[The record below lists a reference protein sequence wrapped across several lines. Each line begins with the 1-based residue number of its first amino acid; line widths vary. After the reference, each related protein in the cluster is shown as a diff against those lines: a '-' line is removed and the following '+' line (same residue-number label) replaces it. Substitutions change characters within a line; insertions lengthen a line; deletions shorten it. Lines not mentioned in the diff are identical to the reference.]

1 MLLNGEE
8 HLLRTC
14 SSVLGNVMTWD
25 LTVPSHYQINIDW
38 YIIKEVL
45 WHLSLGIFT
54 WKDISIMK
62 ICRKITHSWLATSS
76 SGQSIKIF
84 TPLIPCPWFIY
95 KIIISKLTFNSKWL
109 YCGLWRR
116 SKYHC
121 KSPKQYPSSH
131 FISSRYLGQIE
142 GFLLSFKLFHI
153 DAWHRFNKCSSWFV
167 FPLLRSRCLSAF
179 LKLLLQGL
187 TTSRGSNIL
196 RAPKNG
202 WYLFDSNFNLYKEKI
217 MIVNP

>member
-25 LTVPSHYQINIDW
+25 LTVPSDYQINIDW

-109 YCGLWRR
+109 YCGEGQSTIANHQNNIL
-116 SKYHC
+116 
-121 KSPKQYPSSH
+121 PL
-131 FISSRYLGQIE
+131 IS
-142 GFLLSFKLFHI
+142 FLPDTWAK
-153 DAWHRFNKCSSWFV
+153 
-167 FPLLRSRCLSAF
+167 
-179 LKLLLQGL
+179 
-187 TTSRGSNIL
+187 SRGSSSVSNCSTLMRGTDSTSAAAGSSFPSSDPAASVRSSSFSCKVWPHQEDLTYWGPQKMADIFLTAIL
-196 RAPKNG
+196 IYTK
-202 WYLFDSNFNLYKEKI
+202 KK
-217 MIVNP
+217 